1 MSKNQNN
8 MMKKTL
14 FFGAIAAMLLGTASC
29 SDSLEPEM
37 TDGTVQFKVELP
49 GAFESRTISDGT
61 TATKLE
67 VACYD
72 ANGNILA
79 NLQPTVKTDFVN
91 REATVTYKLVK
102 GQKYNFA
109 FFAHAADAPYTFTP
123 GQNLEGCKFDV
134 SYTGACNAEN
144 RDAFYATVK
153 DYVVTATTTDV
164 TLRRPFAQLNFGA
177 DDLAAAKAAGIE
189 PSQSSVK
196 VSKAATTF
204 GLFTEEATGEA
215 AVEYT
220 VANLPNNPATLT
232 VEGKDYGWMEMCYFL
247 VPGNEAN
254 VDVEMT
260 LKTNGDDVVVPVS
273 NVPVKKNHRTNI
285 VGSLFT
291 QDANFRIIIDQN
303 FDNYDYDIV
312 NGELMLKAG
321 MTTEEINNL
330 IAMGFGAYALAED
343 LVIDDPLVVPAGVTA
358 TLNLNGHDIT
368 NTQDI
373 WQGDDWSMISVRG
386 GDLTINGNGKVASKA
401 NDAFA
406 IDVKN
411 GGNLVINGGEYNGN
425 ISAVYAYEGHVKIN
439 GGKFSIQQ
447 LGDQGIINGHEYNG
461 YDFELNL
468 YDASRRAGTA
478 SIEVTGGE
486 YYKFDPA
493 DNLAEGVGTD
503 FLAPGYETVQNGDW
517 YNVQPITPIEVS
529 TEGELKTALTATG
542 KKNIA
547 VKLMNDIRLSYG
559 ARVAYGDASTK
570 NVVIDGNGHIL
581 NLYQTDTDWSSLGA
595 AGNANLIIKNVTIN
609 KTKAGGNNAWNNY
622 ALNISNKLNGSGTNE
637 LGAGKIYLQNV
648 KFSSS
653 VSISNDAE
661 IEDCQFAEP
670 AGYYTLM
677 IKANVKNTI
686 VKNCT
691 FTATN
696 GGRGIKVIDQYIDE
710 ADLVQC
716 NINISNCS
724 FETASK
730 AAILVTNTAGAKITA
745 SNLDIT
751 KVAADPNNAVW
762 NDKTRTAAWDLI
774 EVFGCTKFQEK

>member
-1 MSKNQNN
+1 MSKNQKINN
-8 MMKKTL
+8 MKKFL
-14 FFGAIAAMLLGTASC
+14 FMGALAAMLLGTASC
-29 SDSLEPEM
+29 SDSLEPEL

-79 NLQPTVKTDFVN
+79 DLQPTVKTDFVN

-109 FFAHAADAPYTFTP
+109 FFAHAAGAPYTFTP

-164 TLRRPFAQLNFGA
+164 TLHRPFAQLNFGA
-177 DDLAAAKAAGIE
+177 DDLAAAKDAGII

-220 VANLPNNPATLT
+220 VADLPDDPATLT

-260 LKTNGDDVVVPVS
+260 LKTNGDNVVVPVS

-343 LVIDDPLVVPAGVTA
+343 LDIDDPLVVPAGVTA
-358 TLNLNGHDIT
+358 TLNLNGHNIT
-368 NTQDI
+368 NTKDI
-373 WQGDDWSMISVRG
+373 WVDTQDVDKWSLISVQG
-386 GDLTINGNGKVASKA
+386 GNLTINGEGQVTGKA
-401 NDAFA
+401 NDCYAL
-406 IDVKN
+406 DVRN
-411 GGNLVINGGEYNGN
+411 GGNLVVNGGDYNGN
-425 ISAVYAYEGHVKIN
+425 IHAVYVETGTAKIN
-439 GGKFSIQQ
+439 GGSFTIQQ
-447 LGDQGIINGHEYNG
+447 LYSASQPYQFI
-461 YDFELNL
+461 LNL

-478 SIEVTGGE
+478 SIEVTGGK

-493 DNLAEGVGTD
+493 NNEAEGKGTD
-503 FLAPGYETVQNGDW
+503 FLAPGYESVQDGDW
-517 YNVQPITPIEVS
+517 YTVQPITPVEVS

-547 VKLMNDIRLSYG
+547 VKLMNDMQLSYG
-559 ARVAYGDASTK
+559 ARTVYGDASTK
-570 NVVIDGNGHIL
+570 SITIDGNGHTL
-581 NLYQTDTDWSSLGA
+581 HLKGTDTDWSSFGA
-595 AGNANLIIKNVTIN
+595 MGGVSFILKNMTVY
-609 KTKAGGNNAWNNY
+609 KTEGGNGAWNNH
-622 ALNISNKLNGSGTNE
+622 AINLSNRIAQGEDGINT
-637 LGAGKIYLQNV
+637 GKFYLQNV
-648 KFSSS
+648 TFNNA
-653 VSISNDAE
+653 VCIQNDAE
-661 IEDCQFAEP
+661 IENCNFIETGA
-670 AGYYTLM
+670 YYVFY
-677 IKANVKNTI
+677 INASVKNIKINDCKFVASCSTGD
-686 VKNCT
+686 K
-691 FTATN
+691 
-696 GGRGIKVIDQYIDE
+696 GRGIKVIDQYVNE
-710 ADLVQC
+710 ADRVQC
-716 NINISNCS
+716 NINISNTS
-724 FETASK
+724 FESYKK
-730 AAILVTNTAGAKITA
+730 AAILVTNTKGAKITA
-745 SNLDIT
+745 SNLDIS
-751 KVAADPNNAVW
+751 KVAADQEHAVW
-762 NDKTRTAAWDLI
+762 NDADRAAAYDLV
-774 EVFGCTKFQEK
+774 EVVGCTKKQE

>member
-1 MSKNQNN
+1 
-8 MMKKTL
+8 MKKFL
-14 FFGAIAAMLLGTASC
+14 FMGALAAMLLGTASC

-49 GAFESRTISDGT
+49 GAFESRTISDGK

-79 NLQPTVKTDFVN
+79 DLVPTVKTDFVN

-109 FFAHAADAPYTFTP
+109 FFAHAADAPYNFTP
-123 GQNLEGCKFDV
+123 GQNLAGCKFDID
-134 SYTGACNAEN
+134 YAGACNAEN

-164 TLRRPFAQLNFGA
+164 TLHRPFAQLNFGA
-177 DDLAAAKAAGIE
+177 DDLAAAKDAGII

-204 GLFTEEATGEA
+204 GLFTEEATDPV

-220 VANLPNNPATLT
+220 LANLPNDPATLT

-260 LKTNGDDVVVPVS
+260 LKTNGDNVVVPVS

-321 MTTEEINNL
+321 MTTKEINDL
-330 IAMGFGAYALAED
+330 IAMGFGAYALAENLD
-343 LVIDDPLVVPAGVTA
+343 IDAPIVVPAGTTA
-358 TLNLNGHDIT
+358 TLNLNGHNIT

-386 GDLTINGNGKVASKA
+386 GDLTINGNGQVASKA
-401 NDAFA
+401 GDAFA
-406 IDVKN
+406 IDVQD
-411 GGNLVINGGEYNGN
+411 GGNIVINGGDYNGN
-425 ISAVYAYEGHVKIN
+425 ISAVYAYVGHVKIN
-439 GGKFSIQQ
+439 GGSFSIQQ
-447 LGDQGIINGHEYNG
+447 LSDYND
-461 YDFELNL
+461 YRYTLNL
-468 YDASRRAGTA
+468 YDANGRNGSA
-478 SIEVTGGE
+478 SIEVTGGK

-493 DNLAEGVGTD
+493 DNLAEGEGTN
-503 FLAPGYETVQNGDW
+503 FVAPGYETVQNDDW
-517 YNVQPITPIEVS
+517 YTVQPITPVEVS
-529 TEGELKTALTATG
+529 TEGELKTALKAEG

-547 VKLMNDIRLSYG
+547 VKLMNDMQLSYG
-559 ARVAYGDASTK
+559 ARTVYGDASTK
-570 NVVIDGNGHIL
+570 SITIDGNGHTL
-581 NLYQTDTDWSSLGA
+581 HLKGTDTDWSSFGA
-595 AGNANLIIKNVTIN
+595 MGGVSFILKNMTVY
-609 KTKAGGNNAWNNY
+609 KTEGGNGAWNNH
-622 ALNISNKLNGSGTNE
+622 AINLSNRIAQGEDGINT
-637 LGAGKIYLQNV
+637 GKFYLQNV
-648 KFSSS
+648 TFNNA
-653 VSISNDAE
+653 VCIQNDAE
-661 IEDCQFAEP
+661 IENCNFIETGA
-670 AGYYTLM
+670 YYVFY
-677 IKANVKNTI
+677 INASVKNIKINDCKFVASCSTGD
-686 VKNCT
+686 K
-691 FTATN
+691 
-696 GGRGIKVIDQYIDE
+696 GRGIKVIDQYVNE
-710 ADLVQC
+710 ADRVQC
-716 NINISNCS
+716 NINISNTS
-724 FETASK
+724 FESYKK
-730 AAILVTNTAGAKITA
+730 AAILVTNTKGAKITA
-745 SNLDIT
+745 SNLDIS
-751 KVAADPNNAVW
+751 KVAADKVNAVW
-762 NDKTRTAAWDLI
+762 NDADRTAAYDLV
-774 EVFGCTKFQEK
+774 EVVGCTKAQE

>member
-1 MSKNQNN
+1 M
-8 MMKKTL
+8 
-14 FFGAIAAMLLGTASC
+14 
-29 SDSLEPEM
+29 
-37 TDGTVQFKVELP
+37 
-49 GAFESRTISDGT
+49 
-61 TATKLE
+61 E

-72 ANGNILA
+72 ASGKILA
-79 NLQPTVKTDFVN
+79 DLQPTVKTDFVN

-109 FFAHAADAPYTFTP
+109 FFAHADGAPYTFTP
-123 GQNLEGCKFDV
+123 GQNLEGCKFDID
-134 SYTGACNAEN
+134 YTGACNAEN

-164 TLRRPFAQLNFGA
+164 TLHRPFAQLNFGA
-177 DDLAAAKAAGIE
+177 DDLAAAKDAGII

-204 GLFTEEATGEA
+204 GLFTEKATGEA

-220 VANLPNNPATLT
+220 LANLPDDPATLT

-260 LKTNGDDVVVPVS
+260 LKTNGDNVVVPVS

-321 MTTEEINNL
+321 MTTKEINDL
-330 IAMGFGAYALAED
+330 IAMGYGAYALAENLD
-343 LVIDDPLVVPAGVTA
+343 IDAPIVVPAGKTA
-358 TLNLNGHDIT
+358 TLNLNGHNIT

-386 GDLTINGNGKVASKA
+386 GDLTINGNGQVASKA
-401 NDAFA
+401 GDAFA
-406 IDVKN
+406 IDVQD
-411 GGNLVINGGEYNGN
+411 GGNIVINGGDYNGN
-425 ISAVYAYEGHVKIN
+425 ISAVYAYVGHVKIN
-439 GGKFSIQQ
+439 GGSFSIQQ
-447 LGDQGIINGHEYNG
+447 LSDYND
-461 YDFELNL
+461 YRYTLNL
-468 YDASRRAGTA
+468 YDANGRNGSA
-478 SIEVTGGE
+478 SIEVTGGK

-493 DNLAEGVGTD
+493 ENLAEGEGTN
-503 FLAPGYETVQNGDW
+503 FVAPGYETVQNGDW
-517 YNVQPITPIEVS
+517 YTVQPVTPIEVS

-570 NVVIDGNGHIL
+570 NVVIDGNGHTL

-622 ALNISNKLNGSGTNE
+622 ALNISNKLNGTGTNE

-696 GGRGIKVIDQYIDE
+696 GGRGIKVIDEYIDE
-710 ADLVQC
+710 ADRVQC

-730 AAILVTNTAGAKITA
+730 GAILVTNTKGAKITA
-745 SNLDIT
+745 SNLDIS
-751 KVAADPNNAVW
+751 KVAKDDVNAVW
-762 NDKTRTAAWDLI
+762 NDNKRTAAWDLI
-774 EVFGCTKFQEK
+774 EVIGCTKFQELPD

>member
-1 MSKNQNN
+1 MSLCLNNKKINN
-8 MMKKTL
+8 MKKFL
-14 FFGAIAAMLLGTASC
+14 FMGALAAMLLGTASC

-49 GAFESRTISDGT
+49 GAFESRTISDGK

-79 NLQPTVKTDFVN
+79 DLVPTVKTDFVN

-134 SYTGACNAEN
+134 SYAGACNAEN

-164 TLRRPFAQLNFGA
+164 TLHRPFAQLNFGA
-177 DDLAAAKAAGIE
+177 DDLAAAKDAGIE

-204 GLFTEEATGEA
+204 GLFTEEATDPV

-220 VANLPNNPATLT
+220 LADLPDDPETLT

-260 LKTNGDDVVVPVS
+260 LKTNGDNVVVPVS

-343 LVIDDPLVVPAGVTA
+343 LDIDDQLVVPAGITA
-358 TLNLNGHDIT
+358 TLNLNGHNIS
-368 NTQDI
+368 NSSDI
-373 WQGDDWSMISVRG
+373 WNGPSWSLISVQG
-386 GDLTINGNGKVASKA
+386 GDLTINGNGQVIAKE
-401 NDAFA
+401 NDCYTL
-406 IDVKN
+406 DVRN
-411 GGNLVINGGEYNGN
+411 GGNLVINGGDYNGN
-425 ISAVYAYEGHVKIN
+425 ITAVYAHTGHVKIN
-439 GGKFSIQQ
+439 GGSFTIQQ
-447 LGDQGIINGHEYNG
+447 VMTDGDPYR
-461 YDFELNL
+461 FTLNL
-468 YDASRRAGTA
+468 LDANGKNGTA
-478 SIEVTGGE
+478 SIEVAGGK
-486 YYKFDPA
+486 YYKFDPSN
-493 DNLAEGVGTD
+493 NLAENPQVD
-503 FLAPGYETVQNGDW
+503 FVAPGYETVQDGEW
-517 YNVQPITPIEVS
+517 YTVQPITPVEVS

-547 VKLMNDIRLSYG
+547 VKLMNDNIWLKFG
-559 ARVAYGDASTK
+559 ARVKYGDENTK
-570 NVVIDGNGHIL
+570 SITIDGNGHTL
-581 NLYQTDTDWSSLGA
+581 NLGGTDSDWSSFGA
-595 AGNANLIIKNVTIN
+595 AGNANLIIKNATIN
-609 KTKAGGNNAWNNY
+609 FTRINGGNNAWNNH
-622 ALNISNKLNGSGTNE
+622 AWNIINGGT
-637 LGAGKIYLQNV
+637 GRIILQNL
-648 KFSSS
+648 KITNS
-653 VSISNDAE
+653 VSIANDAV
-661 IEDCQFAEP
+661 IEDCQFVEP
-670 AGYYTLM
+670 GGFYTLM
-677 IKANVKNTI
+677 IKANVKNTT

-696 GGRGIKVIDQYIDE
+696 GGRGIKVIDQYMDE